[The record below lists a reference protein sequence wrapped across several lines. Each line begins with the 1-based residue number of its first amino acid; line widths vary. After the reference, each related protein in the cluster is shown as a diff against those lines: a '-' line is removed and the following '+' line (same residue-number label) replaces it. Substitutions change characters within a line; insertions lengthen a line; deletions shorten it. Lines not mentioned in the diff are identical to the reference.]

1 MSNPSITI
9 RTDVP
14 LPERKRVLPPGR
26 RAIYPFDKLE
36 VGHSFLVGYDDLGSE
51 EDNKKLRVR
60 VSRAVTSANKAAK
73 DNNTGK
79 FFQVRVEAAGVGVWR
94 TR

>member
-1 MSNPSITI
+1 MSAPNITL

-14 LPERKRVLPPGR
+14 MPERKRVLPPGR
-26 RAIYPFDKLE
+26 KAIYPFDKLE
-36 VGHSFLVGYDDLGSE
+36 VGHSFLVAYDDLGDE
-51 EDNKKLRVR
+51 DDNKKLRTR

-73 DNNTGK
+73 DNTTGK
-79 FFQVRVEAAGVGVWR
+79 FFQVRVEEAGVGVWR

>member
-1 MSNPSITI
+1 MSTPSISI

-14 LPERKRVLPPGR
+14 MPERKRVLPPGR
-26 RAIYPFDKLE
+26 KSLYPFDKLE
-36 VGHSFLVGYDDLGSE
+36 VNHSFLVAFDELGST
-51 EDNKKLRVR
+51 EDNAKLRTR

-73 DNNTGK
+73 DNGTGK
-79 FFQVRVEAAGVGVWR
+79 FFQVRVEEAGVGVWR